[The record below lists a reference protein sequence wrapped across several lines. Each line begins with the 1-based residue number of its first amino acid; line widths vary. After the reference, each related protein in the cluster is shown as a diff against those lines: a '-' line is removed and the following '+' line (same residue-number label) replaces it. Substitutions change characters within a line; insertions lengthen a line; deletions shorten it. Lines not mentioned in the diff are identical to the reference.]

1 MNEPLND
8 PENDRIIK
16 SLSALQNVAPRSP
29 DAEKSGRARFLHEA
43 AVLRR
48 NRFASC
54 QKRQFDP
61 RSILPFLFS
70 RAARPIWI
78 AAAAVF
84 MAMILILTSGGAV
97 VYASQG
103 SLPGQALYPLKLYTE
118 DLRLDLANSPQSQL
132 KLNLEFANRRLDEID
147 QLAAVGQAPTDDV
160 IDRLQDELDNSIQGT
175 SGLDD
180 AEARPALENL
190 RNNLQRHTDQL
201 VKLESQ
207 ANPRAAAEF
216 ARVVEMLKARVA
228 LAEQGIKDPQALHQL
243 MKEQKEQIK
252 EQINKQSGE
261 TAEVQPSDTTTA
273 TEEPSATETPKD
285 KNQNPCKGQGKGNN
299 CNLNPQLTAVPEDI
313 ITETP
318 AHGKPTARPTKTNQG
333 NGNGAD
339 HDNNPK
345 K

>member
-8 PENDRIIK
+8 PENDRVIK

-29 DAEKSGRARFLHEA
+29 DAEKSGRARFLQQA
-43 AVLRR
+43 AALRR
-48 NRFASC
+48 NRFVSR
-54 QKRQFDP
+54 QKRQFDL

-103 SLPGQALYPLKLYTE
+103 SLPGQALYPLKLYSE
-118 DLRLDLANSPQSQL
+118 DLRLELANSPRSQL
-132 KLNLEFANRRLDEID
+132 QLNLEFANRRLDEID
-147 QLAAVGQAPTDDV
+147 QLAATGQEPSDDV
-160 IDRLQDELDNSIQGT
+160 INRLQDELDNSIQGT

-201 VKLESQ
+201 VKLQSQ

-228 LAEQGIKDPQALHQL
+228 LAEQGIKDPQALRQI

-252 EQINKQSGE
+252 NQTVGTS
-261 TAEVQPSDTTTA
+261 EVQPGDTMAA
-273 TEEPSATETPKD
+273 TEEPSATATAKD
-285 KNQNPCKGQGKGNN
+285 KNQKLCKDQGKSKD
-299 CNLNPQLTAVPEDI
+299 CNQSPTLTAVPEEV
-313 ITETP
+313 TVKTP
-318 AHGKPTARPTKTNQG
+318 HGKPTAKPTKDNQG
-333 NGNGAD
+333 NGNSDD
-339 HDNNPK
+339 HGNSPK